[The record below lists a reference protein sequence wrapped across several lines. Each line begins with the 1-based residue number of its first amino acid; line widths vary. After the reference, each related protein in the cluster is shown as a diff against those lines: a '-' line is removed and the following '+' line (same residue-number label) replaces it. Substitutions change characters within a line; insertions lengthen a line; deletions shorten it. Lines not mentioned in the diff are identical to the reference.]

1 MAGLA
6 ASLGSGAMTNSIEEL
21 EKTDCIFLIGSN
33 PTENHPLVATR
44 IYRAKERGAK
54 LLIADPRLL
63 QLSPLADL
71 QVHQRLGT
79 DIALLN
85 GMMYVILR
93 KGWQD
98 AHFIEQRTENFA
110 EFEKVVSQYPP
121 DRVAQI
127 TGVPIKDIEKL
138 AEYYAC
144 SPTAAIVYAMGI
156 TQHTTGVGNVLSL
169 ANLAMLTGKIG
180 RENTGIYPLRGQ
192 NNVQGACDMGGLPN
206 FYPGYQ
212 PVAKEENRK
221 KFEEAWQ
228 VSLPAQEGLTVSEIF
243 SAIGAGRIKALII
256 MGENPVI
263 SDPDS
268 QHIELALKTIPFLVV
283 IDIFMSH
290 TAEFAEVVL
299 PGAAFAE
306 KDGTFT
312 NTERRVQRIIKA
324 VEPPGKAKAEWQII
338 QDLAN
343 LLGYKM
349 NYSSPQEIMEEIA
362 QLTPAYR
369 GITYDRL
376 AGSGIFWPCPNVQ
389 HPGTRVLHREQFTRG
404 KGRFHAVE
412 YQPAAE
418 LPDAEYPFSLT
429 TGRIFAQFHSGTMT
443 RISPSLQ
450 KEINECFVEVN
461 PADAHAL
468 KISSGEMI
476 YIQSRR
482 GTVKTK
488 VLLSERIGPG
498 LVFMPFHFYES
509 RANILTN
516 PVYDPVAKIPEYKV
530 CAVRLTKIEGPDKS
544 KK

>member
-1 MAGLA
+1 VAGLA
-6 ASLGSGAMTNSIEEL
+6 ASLGSGAMTNSLEEL

-54 LLIADPRLL
+54 LLIADPRLI

-71 QVHQRLGT
+71 QVRQKLGT

-85 GMMYVILR
+85 GMMYVILQ
-93 KGWQD
+93 KSWHD
-98 AHFIEQRTENFA
+98 AQFIEKRTENFG
-110 EFEKVVSQYPP
+110 EFEKVINKYPP
-121 DRVAQI
+121 ERVAQI
-127 TGVPIKDIEKL
+127 TGVASKDIEKL

-212 PVAKEENRK
+212 PVTKEEIRK

-228 VSLPAQEGLTVSEIF
+228 VALPAQEGLTVSEIF
-243 SAIGAGRIKALII
+243 SAINEGKIKALVI
-256 MGENPVI
+256 MGENPVV

-268 QHIELALKTIPFLVV
+268 SHIELALRTIPFLTV

-290 TAEFAEVVL
+290 TAQFAEVVL

-312 NTERRVQRIIKA
+312 NTERRVQRLMKA
-324 VEPPGKAKAEWQII
+324 IEPPGKAKPEWQII
-338 QDLAN
+338 QELAN
-343 LLGYKM
+343 LFGYKM
-349 NYSSPQEIMEEIA
+349 NYNSPREIMEEIA
-362 QLTPAYR
+362 RLTPAYK
-369 GITYDRL
+369 GISYDRL
-376 AGSGIFWPCPNVQ
+376 AGPGIFWPCPDAQ
-389 HPGTRVLHREQFTRG
+389 HPGTRILHRQQFTRG

-429 TGRIFAQFHSGTMT
+429 TGRIFAQFHTGTMT
-443 RISPSLQ
+443 RISPSLR
-450 KEINECFVEVN
+450 KEINECFVEIN
-461 PADAHAL
+461 PADAQHL
-468 KISSGEMI
+468 KISQGEMV
-476 YIQSRR
+476 YLYSRR
-482 GTVKTK
+482 GGVKTR
-488 VLLSERIGPG
+488 VLISERVGPG
-498 LVFMPFHFYES
+498 IVFMPFHFYES
-509 RANILTN
+509 RANLLTN

-530 CAVRLTKIEGPDKS
+530 CAVRLSKIEGPHES
-544 KK
+544 

>member
-1 MAGLA
+1 
-6 ASLGSGAMTNSIEEL
+6 MTNSLEEL

-33 PTENHPLVATR
+33 PTENHPIVATR

-54 LLIADPRLL
+54 LLIADPRLI

-71 QVHQRLGT
+71 QVRQRLGT

-93 KGWQD
+93 EGWQD
-98 AHFIEQRTENFA
+98 SQFIELRTENFA
-110 EFEKVVSQYPP
+110 EFERVVSKYPP
-121 DRVAQI
+121 ERVTQI
-127 TGVPIKDIEKL
+127 TEVPIKDIEKL

-212 PVAKEENRK
+212 PVAKEEFRK
-221 KFEEAWQ
+221 KFEAAWQ

-243 SAIGAGRIKALII
+243 SAARAGRIKALII

-268 QHIELALKTIPFLVV
+268 QHIESALKSIPFLVV

-290 TAEFAEVVL
+290 TAEYAEIVL

-324 VEPPGKAKAEWQII
+324 IEPPGKARAEWQII

-343 LLGYKM
+343 LSGYKM
-349 NYSSPQEIMEEIA
+349 NYSSPQEIMEEISR
-362 QLTPAYR
+362 LTPAYR

-376 AGSGIFWPCPNVQ
+376 AGSGIFWPCPDAQ
-389 HPGTRVLHREQFTRG
+389 HPGTRILHREQFTRG
-404 KGRFHAVE
+404 KGLFHAVE
-412 YQPAAE
+412 YQPPAE
-418 LPDAEYPFSLT
+418 LPDAEYPLFLT
-429 TGRIFAQFHSGTMT
+429 TGRIFAQFHTGTMT

-450 KEINECFVEVN
+450 KEINECFVEVS

-468 KISSGEMI
+468 KLRSGEMV
-476 YIQSRR
+476 YVQSRR
-482 GTVKTK
+482 GAVKTK
-488 VLLSERIGPG
+488 VLVSERIGPG
-498 LVFMPFHFYES
+498 FVFMPFHFFES

-516 PVYDPVAKIPEYKV
+516 PVFDPVAKIPEYKV
-530 CAVRLTKIEGPDKS
+530 CAVRLAKIEGPDINLK
-544 KK
+544 